1 MNFFSNHL
9 NVKGAQLNKVVT
21 CPGAHWLPGRLLAA
35 LCLLSV
41 CCLSSFTL
49 SPVHRLVALQLDFLG
64 RCFVCVYCSIPHPR
78 IEPDTWKVLNKHSNQ
93 WTEGREIHLCGRITT
108 HDCLHSVMMPH
119 MYAWTM
125 LSGHIKGLKGSRIL
139 VFEIVMYGAVC
150 FHACLLLRHH
160 TLSTKS

>member
-9 NVKGAQLNKVVT
+9 NVKGAQLNKIVT

-35 LCLLSV
+35 LCLLSGLLPLWLHFV
-41 CCLSSFTL
+41 PCP
-49 SPVHRLVALQLDFLG
+49 SPVALQLDLLG

-78 IEPDTWKVLNKHSNQ
+78 IEPDTWKVFNKHSNQ
-93 WTEGREIHLCGRITT
+93 WREGREIHLCGRITT
-108 HDCLHSVMMPH
+108 PDCLQSVMMPH

-125 LSGHIKGLKGSRIL
+125 LRGHIKGLKGSRIL